1 MEKKIASLANWMK
14 QEEIDFTFL
23 TSTDNIFYFSGFYSD
38 PHERLLALIVFPE
51 NDPILVCPAMETN
64 DAKNAGWS
72 YDIIGYS
79 DTENPWEAIQ
89 SMVQSRT
96 NRTTKVALEI
106 DHMNVA
112 RYQALQTSFPNIE
125 GYVSAEEKI
134 NTLRMIKTS
143 DELAKIKEACKWA
156 DFAIE
161 VGCNEIA
168 EGKSEMEILA
178 AIEYELKKKGIGK
191 MSFSHQLKP
200 WLKRTSYQFLVSLI
214 HIQ

>member
-1 MEKKIASLANWMK
+1 M
-14 QEEIDFTFL
+14 
-23 TSTDNIFYFSGFYSD
+23 G
-38 PHERLLALIVFPE
+38 
-51 NDPILVCPAMETN
+51 
-64 DAKNAGWS
+64 
-72 YDIIGYS
+72 GYS
-79 DTENPWEAIQ
+79 KYGSKPYKPYN
-89 SMVQSRT
+89 
-96 NRTTKVALEI
+96 KVALEI

-161 VGCNEIA
+161 IGCNEIA

-178 AIEYELKKKGIGK
+178 AIEYELKKKELVRCP
-191 MSFSHQLKP
+191 FQP
-200 WLKRTSYQFLVSLI
+200 WF
-214 HIQ
+214 